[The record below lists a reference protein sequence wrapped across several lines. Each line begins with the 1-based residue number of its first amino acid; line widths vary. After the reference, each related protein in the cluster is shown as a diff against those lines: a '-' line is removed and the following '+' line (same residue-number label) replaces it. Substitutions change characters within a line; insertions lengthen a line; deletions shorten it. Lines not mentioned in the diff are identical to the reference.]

1 MPMLL
6 LTAADRENV
15 IKSETCII
23 LPKMKHR
30 IEIVCAKEPMSTLGF
45 ANSMAAFSEVRELSS
60 SSAPS
65 DAIRPAT

>member
-1 MPMLL
+1 
-6 LTAADRENV
+6 
-15 IKSETCII
+15 

-30 IEIVCAKEPMSTLGF
+30 IEIVCAKGPMSTLGF